1 MFYPLILKICNSWS
15 STICCWFAFAT
26 PQTIQMNWQNKIE
39 TYLRTNSIS
48 VQYLSISYFCND
60 SNPWDQKMHF
70 SSHHYNSR
78 HLLLIVEWLY
88 KSVSN
93 SVVNKHNKSIFSHIS
108 LHTNSQILKKHWIP
122 WKEKTSNEQKVKLV
136 YSRKTS
142 TLTTQ
147 IKNKSVYTH
156 TKESYYIWTF
166 TKSSGF
172 MPQGLHSSKDVC
184 I

>member
-1 MFYPLILKICNSWS
+1 M
-15 STICCWFAFAT
+15 
-26 PQTIQMNWQNKIE
+26 
-39 TYLRTNSIS
+39 
-48 VQYLSISYFCND
+48 QYLYISYFCND
-60 SNPWDQKMHF
+60 SNPWDQNTHF
-70 SSHHYNSR
+70 SSHHYRYR
-78 HLLLIVEWLY
+78 HLLLIVEWLS

-108 LHTNSQILKKHWIP
+108 PHTNSQILKKHWIP
-122 WKEKTSNEQKVKLV
+122 WKEKTSSEQKVKLV

-156 TKESYYIWTF
+156 KRKLLHMDIYKI
-166 TKSSGF
+166 KLISGF
-172 MPQGLHSSKDVC
+172 MPQGLHSSKNVC